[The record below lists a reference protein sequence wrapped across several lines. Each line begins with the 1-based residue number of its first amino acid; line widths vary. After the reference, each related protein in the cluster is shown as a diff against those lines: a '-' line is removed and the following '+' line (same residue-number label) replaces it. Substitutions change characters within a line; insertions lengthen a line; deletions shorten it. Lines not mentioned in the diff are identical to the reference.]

1 MFLRDEPLGCQGM
14 ERHCIKRNGGRKR
27 YSSSPDPNFYDSVA
41 FSVHLNG
48 TDESV
53 ASQPNDIRS
62 ENKGLKTH
70 NCDQREDVTATDHQP
85 KLHNV
90 VSFDDIT
97 QCEHNYPSNDF
108 PVFTKTRACT
118 KTESESKNEDL
129 TDSSVVNANLL
140 RDEEKA
146 FFVSLSELLKEEI
159 EQESLEANNTA
170 RPSYIEADA
179 IYADGGQLN
188 SWFFSESESQNDIGL
203 ENSLKNSVHANEDDT
218 LQDDDI
224 MSLCMEDWLI

>member
-1 MFLRDEPLGCQGM
+1 
-14 ERHCIKRNGGRKR
+14 
-27 YSSSPDPNFYDSVA
+27 
-41 FSVHLNG
+41 
-48 TDESV
+48 
-53 ASQPNDIRS
+53 
-62 ENKGLKTH
+62 
-70 NCDQREDVTATDHQP
+70 
-85 KLHNV
+85 
-90 VSFDDIT
+90 
-97 QCEHNYPSNDF
+97 
-108 PVFTKTRACT
+108 
-118 KTESESKNEDL
+118 
-129 TDSSVVNANLL
+129 
-140 RDEEKA
+140 
-146 FFVSLSELLKEEI
+146 VSLSELLKEEI